1 MIPVELLGLRV
12 EPNTGAP
19 LVLLRETA
27 DPHRV
32 LPVFIG
38 APEAMAIAVG
48 LEGAT
53 TERPLTHDLLIDVLL
68 GADTHLER
76 VDVTGL
82 SGGTFYAEL
91 RLNRGDGESY
101 TVDARPSDA
110 MALAQRAGAS
120 IFVAESVIEK
130 STSPDY
136 EDSDQTERLRRW
148 LEEVDLEEL
157 GNYEM

>member
-1 MIPVELLGLRV
+1 MTIEMVIKGLMWDPVSRTPIV
-12 EPNTGAP
+12 
-19 LVLLRETA
+19 VLKDTSEKN
-27 DPHRV
+27 V
-32 LPVFIG
+32 LPIWVG
-38 APEAMAIAVG
+38 DLEADAIHRH

-53 TERPLTHDLLIDVLL
+53 PPRPFTHELLLDSIRTLGGTVERIVITDLKD
-68 GADTHLER
+68 
-76 VDVTGL
+76 
-82 SGGTFYAEL
+82 GTFYAEL
-91 RLNRGDGESY
+91 RLTRGDESF

-120 IFVAESVIEK
+120 IFVAEAVLEK